1 MPQPLCKVLHKAQE
15 NKLPVYEML
24 KEHTELKENFFIETI
39 KNNLA
44 DFLKDCLLKKNLL
57 QIKNI
62 TVEFENS
69 MHRGDTAEEEIW

>member
-1 MPQPLCKVLHKAQE
+1 
-15 NKLPVYEML
+15 ML

>member
-15 NKLPVYEML
+15 NKLPMYEML